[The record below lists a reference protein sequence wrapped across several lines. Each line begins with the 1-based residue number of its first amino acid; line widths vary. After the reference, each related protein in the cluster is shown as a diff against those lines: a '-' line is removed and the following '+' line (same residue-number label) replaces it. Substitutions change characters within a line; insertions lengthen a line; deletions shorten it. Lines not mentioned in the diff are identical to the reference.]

1 MLINMKEDIEQKI
14 REYLS
19 KTAEIPAA
27 ELDADTMLSEYGI
40 TSLQFMECVA
50 EIENIFDIHFSERD
64 LNDIYTIDDFVI
76 KVEKKI
82 NERT

>member
-1 MLINMKEDIEQKI
+1 MEQNIEQKI

-19 KTAEIPAA
+19 KIVEIPAA
-27 ELDADTMLSEYGI
+27 ELDADTMLSEYGV
-40 TSLQFMECVA
+40 TSLQFMEFAA
-50 EIENIFDIHFSERD
+50 EIESLFDVHLSERD
-64 LNDIYTIDDFVI
+64 LSDIYTINDFVK

>member
-1 MLINMKEDIEQKI
+1 MEQNIEQKI

-19 KTAEIPAA
+19 ETVGIPAA

-64 LNDIYTIDDFVI
+64 LNDIYTINDFVK
-76 KVEKKI
+76 KVREKT
-82 NERT
+82 NERA